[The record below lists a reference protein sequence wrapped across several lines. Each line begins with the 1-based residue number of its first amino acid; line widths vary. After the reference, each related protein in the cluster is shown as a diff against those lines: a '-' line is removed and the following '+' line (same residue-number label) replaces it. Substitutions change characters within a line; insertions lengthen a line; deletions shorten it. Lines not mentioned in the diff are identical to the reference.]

1 MPASIKDIKKAMRHQ
16 AETANM
22 SHQMRQ
28 RILSVPNL
36 NDTTSQTL
44 APQTLAPQTR
54 VPHTRVSRMRVPQM
68 RMPHM
73 PQMSVPQR
81 MAASLVIGVFV
92 TSFFMVNS
100 PSSTRQ
106 AWVFSPSAFDEN
118 SLDPSS
124 VFTTNYTIE

>member
-1 MPASIKDIKKAMRHQ
+1 MSASIKDIKKAMRHQ
-16 AETANM
+16 AETATM

-36 NDTTSQTL
+36 NDTTSQTRV
-44 APQTLAPQTR
+44 PQTLAP
-54 VPHTRVSRMRVPQM
+54 HTRIPQM
-68 RMPHM
+68 RMPQMRM
-73 PQMSVPQR
+73 PQMNVPQ
-81 MAASLVIGVFV
+81 MIAASLVIGVFV

-100 PSSTRQ
+100 SSTTRQ